1 MNTPH
6 NSPFIDPAFLR
17 GMTRSRAA
25 SRRDVFRLAG
35 LTAAGL
41 ALSACGVQGQKK
53 AAPKPSE
60 VAGFWSGKQKNGKVV
75 FANWPEYMPE
85 DRGPL
90 KKFQQET
97 GIAFEYLEVI
107 EENASFFGKSEPQ
120 LRAGQP
126 LGYDIVVMTN
136 GMQFARMQ
144 ALGYLVALDHKQL
157 PNFAAN
163 AAPKYK
169 NPAYDPNNTYSIPYT
184 SGLTGIAYN
193 TKYVKE
199 PITSIQ
205 ALFDPKYKG
214 KVGMM
219 ADSQEIANFGLFAL
233 GIEPEKATKADWE
246 KAAAKLKEQRDGG
259 IVRKYYDQDYID
271 AVSKG
276 DVWLTMGWSGD
287 VFQRQLAGEPVA
299 FVVPEEGG
307 TIWTDNMMIPKG
319 AANPVDALM
328 LMDFLYRSEVAAELT
343 EYIQY
348 VTPVPAVKDLLTAKA
363 AGLKGEDKKALEAMV
378 ESPLVFPSE
387 ADYTKLH
394 GYVSPA
400 QPADQEAFQGMFQAV
415 TQG

>member
-1 MNTPH
+1 MHDPRT
-6 NSPFIDPAFLR
+6 SPAFLR
-17 GMTRSRAA
+17 GMTRSRSV
-25 SRRDVFRLAG
+25 SRRDAFRLAG
-35 LTAAGL
+35 LSAAGL
-41 ALSACGVQGQKK
+41 ALSACGVQGQQK

-60 VAGFWSGKQKNGKVV
+60 VADFWSGKQKNGKVV

-97 GIAFEYLEVI
+97 GIAFDYLEVI
-107 EENASFFGKSEPQ
+107 DENATFFGKAEPQ
-120 LRAGQP
+120 FKAGQP
-126 LGYDIVVMTN
+126 LGYDIIVITN

-169 NPAYDPNNTYSIPYT
+169 NPAYDPDNTYSIPYT
-184 SGLTGIAYN
+184 SGMTGIAYN

-219 ADSQEIANFGLFAL
+219 ADAQEIANYGLLAL
-233 GIEPEKATKADWE
+233 GITPEKSTKADWE
-246 KAAAKLKEQRDGG
+246 KAAALLDKQREDGL
-259 IVRKYYDQDYID
+259 VRKYFDQDYID

-299 FVVPEEGG
+299 FAVPEEGG

-328 LMDFLYRSEVAAELT
+328 LMDHLYKPEVAAELT

-348 VTPVPAVKDLLTAKA
+348 VTPVPAVKELLSTKA
-363 AGLKGEDKKALEAMV
+363 AGLKGEDKEALEAMIA
-378 ESPLVFPSE
+378 SPLVFPSE
-387 ADYTKLH
+387 EDYAKLH
-394 GYVSPA
+394 GYVSPTE
-400 QPADQEAFQGMFQAV
+400 PAEQEAFQSMFQAV

>member
-1 MNTPH
+1 MHDPRT
-6 NSPFIDPAFLR
+6 SPAFLR
-17 GMTRSRAA
+17 GMTRSRSV
-25 SRRDVFRLAG
+25 SRRDVFRLTG
-35 LTAAGL
+35 LSAAGL
-41 ALSACGVQGQKK
+41 ALSACGVQGQQK

-60 VAGFWSGKQKNGKVV
+60 VADFWAGKKKNGKVV

-90 KKFQQET
+90 KKFEQET
-97 GIAFEYLEVI
+97 GITVEYLEVI
-107 EENASFFGKSEPQ
+107 EENASFFGKAEPQ

-126 LGYDIVVMTN
+126 LGYDIIVMTN
-136 GMQFARMQ
+136 GTQFAKMQ

-163 AAPKYK
+163 AGAKYK

-184 SGLTGIAYN
+184 SGMTGIAYN
-193 TKYVKE
+193 TKYVKD
-199 PITSIQ
+199 PIKSIQ

-219 ADSQEIANFGLFAL
+219 ADSQEIANYGLLAL
-233 GIEPEKATKADWE
+233 GVAPEQSTRADWD
-246 KAAAKLKEQRDGG
+246 KAAAMLQKQREDG

-328 LMDFLYRSEVAAELT
+328 LMDYLYKPEIAAELT

-348 VTPVPAVKDLLTAKA
+348 VTPVPAVKDLLSTKA
-363 AGLKGEDKKALEAMV
+363 AGLKGEDKEALEAMI
-378 ESPLVFPSE
+378 ESPLIFPTE
-387 ADYTKLH
+387 ADYAKLH
-394 GYVSPA
+394 TYVTPSTPA
-400 QPADQEAFQGMFQAV
+400 EQEAFESMFQAV